1 MRNPLHPGLRK
12 RCEKSNKGDE
22 GAMEETSYI
31 EMYRKMVLIRRFEE
45 QARDLFMKNMMRG
58 ATHMYIGQEAIAV
71 GVCAALKKEDT
82 ITSTHRGHGHC
93 LAKGGDPKRMMAE
106 LLGRATGYCKGKG
119 GSMHIADLDLGI
131 LGANGIVGGGIGL
144 SAGAAFASKYRGDQ
158 TVCVCFFGD
167 GAINQG
173 NFYET
178 ANMAAL
184 WKLPLVYVCERNR
197 FSEFSYADRYFA
209 DPDLTKRAIPFGFP
223 GIEIDG
229 NDVLA
234 VYQAAAEAVA
244 RARQGDGPT
253 LLVADTY
260 RIMGH
265 TIGDPL
271 TYRLKGEVEEWQSP
285 AHDPILRFKNYLL
298 EHKEAGESQL
308 AALEQDIQQEIAA
321 AVTFALES
329 PEPAVATLWDDVYQ
343 EEQAGL

>member
-1 MRNPLHPGLRK
+1 
-12 RCEKSNKGDE
+12 
-22 GAMEETSYI
+22 MEQKIKPSYLEI
-31 EMYRKMVLIRRFEE
+31 YRKMVLIRRFEE
-45 QARDLFMKNMMRG
+45 QARDLFMKNLMRG

-71 GVCAALKKEDT
+71 GVCAALNKEDT

-119 GSMHIADLDLGI
+119 GSMHIADFDLGI

-158 TVCVCFFGD
+158 TVCACFFGD

-178 ANMAAL
+178 ANMASL
-184 WKLPLVYVCERNR
+184 WKLPLIYVCERNR
-197 FSEFSYADRYFA
+197 FSEFSYTDRYFA
-209 DPDLTKRAIPFGFP
+209 EPDLTKRVIPFGFP
-223 GIEIDG
+223 GIEVDG

-234 VYQAAAEAVA
+234 IYQAAKEAVDH
-244 RARQGDGPT
+244 ARQGDGPT
-253 LLVADTY
+253 LLVANTY

-271 TYRLKGEVEEWQSP
+271 TYRLKGEVEIWQDS
-285 AHDPILRFKNYLL
+285 AHDPILCFRSYLL
-298 EHKEAGESQL
+298 EHEEAGESEL
-308 AALEQDIQQEIAA
+308 LALEEEIHQEITA
-321 AVTFALES
+321 AVAFALES
-329 PEPAVATLWDDVYQ
+329 PEPDVATLCDDVYQ
-343 EEQAGL
+343 NELEGL